1 MSMPTE
7 TEGDKR
13 PATKAEKIE
22 QLMGVTWEVEESD
35 KLRAFA
41 EKILRSAEIGE
52 SETAIRQLLAAY
64 HVQEFGK
71 SPNKGDNDRIIE
83 WLKKAVGPRP
93 RARALA
99 ERVHG
104 LRQQP

>member
-1 MSMPTE
+1 MPTE

-52 SETAIRQLLAAY
+52 IGNGYPTTTRRLS
-64 HVQEFGK
+64 
-71 SPNKGDNDRIIE
+71 
-83 WLKKAVGPRP
+83 RP
-93 RARALA
+93 RIWK
-99 ERVHG
+99 VTK
-104 LRQQP
+104 